1 MSRVTRELSPTTT
14 LDALRKQAKRWLKDI
29 EAGDILAAQ
38 RFRDVYPDDKPP
50 KLREVQQALA
60 REFGLA
66 SWALLKQE
74 IEDRARSHADR
85 VRLFL
90 EKSAIRY
97 GVAPGT
103 AKWNTHEPDRPIRG
117 QLAARLLERRP
128 EIAQD
133 SIHTA
138 VTAGDIETVRGML
151 AKDASLADQRGGPD
165 GWTPLLRLAYTRLP
179 VAAASDNA
187 VEIAKLLLDHGASA
201 TAGWSDSQIDFTVL
215 TGVIGCDRW
224 RSNSQNDFTVLTGVI
239 GGGEGG
245 QPSHPRAEEL
255 ARLLLERGVDPL
267 NGQALYNTS
276 LGADDT
282 FWLELLWAES
292 ERRGET
298 AKWRGKVPEL
308 MGAPLD
314 YLLGNAVPHH
324 PKRAAWLLAHGA
336 RGDAVNAYSKEPVIK
351 HALLAGR
358 QDVVDMLLRHGAAMT
373 ELSSRERFCMTV
385 MKRDAVEA
393 KKIAQG
399 DPDVLNDFGPL
410 IIAARLDD
418 EETASLVLDL
428 GVSPE
433 IEAPDGVRAMHV
445 AAGEGAIKVLKLLIA
460 RGAEIDPFE
469 RRFGGSPLSWANYNT
484 QPEAIAVLSPL
495 SRNLRGLCFAG
506 CVERVR
512 ELLTGDPSLANHEI
526 HAKEP
531 PLFCLP
537 DDDAKAA
544 ELVELLLSFGAD
556 PSVRNDKGL
565 TPADVA
571 RRNGLEEAA
580 ALLEP

>member
-1 MSRVTRELSPTTT
+1 MSRATRELSPTTT

-29 EAGDILAAQ
+29 EAGDTLAMQ
-38 RFRDVYPDDKPP
+38 RFRDVYPGDRPP

-74 IEDRARSHADR
+74 IEDRARTHADR

-97 GVAPGT
+97 SVAPGT
-103 AKWNTHEPDRPIRG
+103 AQWNTYEPDRPIRG
-117 QLAARLLERRP
+117 QLAARLLERHP
-128 EIAQD
+128 EIARD

-138 VTAGDIETVRGML
+138 VAAGDIETVRGIL

-165 GWTPLLRLAYTRLP
+165 RWTPLLRLAYTRLP

-201 TAGWSDSQIDFTVL
+201 TAGWSDSQ
-215 TGVIGCDRW
+215 
-224 RSNSQNDFTVLTGVI
+224 NDFTVLTGVI
-239 GGGEGG
+239 GGGEGA
-245 QPSHPRAEEL
+245 QPPHPRAEEL
-255 ARLLLERGVDPL
+255 ARLLLARGVDPL

-276 LGADDT
+276 LGADDP

-298 AKWRGKVPEL
+298 AKWRGRVPEL

-324 PKRAAWLLAHGA
+324 PRRVGWLLAHGA

-358 QDVVDMLLRHGAAMT
+358 QDVVDMLLRHGAMIT
-373 ELSSRERFCMTV
+373 ELSSRERFCTAV
-385 MKRDAVEA
+385 MKRDAAEA
-393 KKIAQG
+393 RKIAQV
-399 DPDVLNDFGPL
+399 DPDVLNDFGTL
-410 IIAARLDD
+410 IIAARMGD
-418 EETASLVLDL
+418 EEIASLVLDL
-428 GVSPE
+428 GVSPD
-433 IEAPDGVRAMHV
+433 IETPDGVRAMHV

-484 QPEAIAVLSPL
+484 QPEALAVLAPL

-512 ELLTGDPSLANHEI
+512 ELLTEDPSLANREM

-537 DDDAKAA
+537 DDDAKAG

-556 PSVRNDKGL
+556 PSARNGKGL

-571 RRNGLEEAA
+571 LRNGLEEAA

>member
-1 MSRVTRELSPTTT
+1 MSRATRELSPTTT

-29 EAGDILAAQ
+29 EAGDTLAVQ
-38 RFRDVYPDDKPP
+38 RFRDVYPGDAPP

-74 IEDRARSHADR
+74 IEDRAQSHADR

-97 GVAPGT
+97 SVAPGT
-103 AKWNTHEPDRPIRG
+103 GKWNTNEPDRPIRG
-117 QLAARLLERRP
+117 QLAARLLERHP
-128 EIAQD
+128 EIARD

-138 VTAGDIETVRGML
+138 VAAGDIETVRGIL

-201 TAGWSDSQIDFTVL
+201 SAGWSD
-215 TGVIGCDRW
+215 
-224 RSNSQNDFTVLTGVI
+224 SQNDFTVLTGVI
-239 GGGEGG
+239 GGGEGA
-245 QPSHPRAEEL
+245 QPPHPRAGEL
-255 ARLLLERGVDPL
+255 VRLLLARGVDPL

-282 FWLELLWAES
+282 LWLELLWAES

-324 PKRAAWLLAHGA
+324 PRRVGWLLAHGA

-358 QDVVDMLLRHGAAMT
+358 QDVVDILLRHGAMMT
-373 ELSSRERFCMTV
+373 ELSSRERFCTAV
-385 MKRDAVEA
+385 MKKDAAEA
-393 KKIAQG
+393 RKIAQV

-410 IIAARLDD
+410 IIAARLND
-418 EETASLVLDL
+418 EEIASLVLDL
-428 GVSPE
+428 GVSPD
-433 IEAPDGVRAMHV
+433 IETPDGVRAMHV
-445 AAGEGAIKVLKLLIA
+445 AAGEGATKVLKLLIA

-484 QPEAIAVLSPL
+484 QPEALAVLAPL

-506 CVERVR
+506 CVGRVR
-512 ELLTGDPSLANHEI
+512 ELLTEDPSLANREI
-526 HAKEP
+526 HTKEP

-537 DDDAKAA
+537 DDDAMAA

-571 RRNGLEEAA
+571 LRNGLEEAA

>member
-1 MSRVTRELSPTTT
+1 MSRATREPSPTTT

-29 EAGDILAAQ
+29 EAGDPLSVQ
-38 RFRDVYPDDKPP
+38 RFREVYPGDAPP

-74 IEDRARSHADR
+74 IEDRQRTHADR
-85 VRLFL
+85 VQLFL

-97 GVAPGT
+97 SVAPGT
-103 AKWNTHEPDRPIRG
+103 AKWNTYEPDRPIRG
-117 QLAARLLERRP
+117 QLAARLLERHP
-128 EIAQD
+128 EIARD

-138 VTAGDIETVRGML
+138 VAAGDVGTVRTLL

-179 VAAASDNA
+179 IAAASDNA
-187 VEIAKLLLDHGASA
+187 VEIAELLLDHGASP
-201 TAGWSDSQIDFTVL
+201 TIGWSDSQ
-215 TGVIGCDRW
+215 
-224 RSNSQNDFTVLTGVI
+224 NDFTILTGVI

-245 QPSHPRAEEL
+245 QPPHPRAEEL
-255 ARLLLERGVDPL
+255 ARLLLARGVDPL

-276 LGADDT
+276 IGADDT
-282 FWLELLWAES
+282 FWLELLWAEA

-324 PKRAAWLLAHGA
+324 PRRVGWLLDHGA
-336 RGDAVNAYSKEPVIK
+336 RADAVNAYSKEPVIK

-358 QDVVDMLLRHGAAMT
+358 QDVVDMLLRDGAVMP
-373 ELSSRERFCMTV
+373 ELSRRETFCAAV
-385 MKRDAVEA
+385 VRRDIAEA
-393 KKIAQG
+393 RRLAEEN
-399 DPDVLNDFGPL
+399 PDVLDDFGPMM
-410 IIAARLDD
+410 IAARLND
-418 EETASLVLDL
+418 EAAASLLLEL
-428 GVSPE
+428 GVSPD
-433 IEAPDGVRAMHV
+433 IEGPDGVRAMHV
-445 AAGEGAIKVLKLLIA
+445 AAGEGAIDVLKLLIA

-484 QPEAIAVLSPL
+484 QPEALAVLAPL

-512 ELLTGDPSLANHEI
+512 ELLSEDPSLANREI

-565 TPADVA
+565 TPAELA
-571 RRNGLEEAA
+571 RRGGLEETAE
-580 ALLEP
+580 LLSEGTER

>member
-1 MSRVTRELSPTTT
+1 MSRATRELSPTTT

-29 EAGDILAAQ
+29 EAGDTLAMQ
-38 RFRDVYPDDKPP
+38 RFRDVYPGDRPP
-50 KLREVQQALA
+50 KLREVQQAVA

-74 IEDRARSHADR
+74 IEDRARTYADR

-97 GVAPGT
+97 SVAPGT
-103 AKWNTHEPDRPIRG
+103 AQWNTYEPDRPIRG
-117 QLAARLLERRP
+117 QLAARLLERHP
-128 EIAQD
+128 EIARD

-138 VTAGDIETVRGML
+138 VAAGDIETVRGIL
-151 AKDASLADQRGGPD
+151 AKDASLADKRGGPD

-187 VEIAKLLLDHGASA
+187 VEIARLLLDHGASA
-201 TAGWSDSQIDFTVL
+201 TAGWSDSQ
-215 TGVIGCDRW
+215 
-224 RSNSQNDFTVLTGVI
+224 NDFTVLTGVI
-239 GGGEGG
+239 GGGEGA
-245 QPSHPRAEEL
+245 QPPHPRAEEL
-255 ARLLLERGVDPL
+255 ARLLLARGVDPL

-276 LGADDT
+276 LGADDP

-298 AKWRGKVPEL
+298 AKWRGRVPEL

-324 PKRAAWLLAHGA
+324 PRRVGWLLAHGA

-358 QDVVDMLLRHGAAMT
+358 QDVVDMLLRHGAMIT
-373 ELSSRERFCMTV
+373 ELSSRERFCTAV
-385 MKRDAVEA
+385 MKRDAAEA
-393 KKIAQG
+393 RKIAQV

-410 IIAARLDD
+410 IIAARMGD
-418 EETASLVLDL
+418 EEIASLVLDL
-428 GVSPE
+428 GVSPD
-433 IEAPDGVRAMHV
+433 IETPDGVRAMHV

-484 QPEAIAVLSPL
+484 QPEALAVLAPL

-512 ELLTGDPSLANHEI
+512 ELLTEDPSLANREM

-537 DDDAKAA
+537 DDDAKAG

-556 PSVRNDKGL
+556 PSARNGKGL

-571 RRNGLEEAA
+571 LRNGLEEAA